1 MHRPIKERLEEY
13 LRGAGEQGHL
23 VEFRAHLG
31 GCEDCREEVVA
42 MEAQAQ
48 LLRVLSAA
56 EEVEPAAGF
65 YARVMESIEARRV
78 ASLGN
83 VFLEPAFERRLIF
96 ASLVTVIV
104 LGSYLFYTERDFS
117 FEASSPV
124 RIMAVQPLDQGKLG
138 ADPQHDREEV
148 LLSLAS
154 YQEE

>member
-1 MHRPIKERLEEY
+1 MHKPIRERLEEY

-31 GCEDCREEVVA
+31 SCGNCREEVGA
-42 MEAQAQ
+42 MEAQARM
-48 LLRVLSAA
+48 LRILGQA

-83 VFLEPAFERRLIF
+83 AFLDPAFERRLIF
-96 ASLVTVIV
+96 ACLSAVIV
-104 LGSYLFYTERDFS
+104 LGSYLVYTEQGPS
-117 FEASSPV
+117 FEPSSPV
-124 RIMAVQPLDQGKLG
+124 TIMASEPLGQGRFG
-138 ADPQHDREEV
+138 TDPQSDREAV

-154 YQEE
+154 YTE

>member
-1 MHRPIKERLEEY
+1 MHKPIKERLEEY

-31 GCEDCREEVVA
+31 GCESCREEVGA
-42 MEAQAQ
+42 METQAH
-48 LLRVLSAA
+48 LLRVLGEA

-65 YARVMESIEARRV
+65 YARVVEIIEARRV

-83 VFLEPAFERRLIF
+83 VFLEPAFERRVIF
-96 ASLVTVIV
+96 ASLAAVIL
-104 LGSYLFYTERDFS
+104 LGSYLVYAERGPA

-124 RIMAVQPLDQGKLG
+124 TIMAAEPLDHGKFG
-138 ADPQHDREEV
+138 ADPQRDREAV

-154 YQEE
+154 YQE